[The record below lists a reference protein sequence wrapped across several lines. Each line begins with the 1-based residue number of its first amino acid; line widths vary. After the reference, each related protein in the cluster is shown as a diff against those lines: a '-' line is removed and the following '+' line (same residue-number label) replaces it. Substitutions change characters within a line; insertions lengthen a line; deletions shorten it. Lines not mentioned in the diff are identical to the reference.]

1 MAKTSSLTFAEY
13 ISLQASRENISISEL
28 EKRIE
33 ICDIKTRVSS
43 FSGIPFVKAEKDFE
57 EKAKGYDIIVNV
69 KRIPSVSWLKNTYE
83 ILGTGVKLNKSKY

>member
-1 MAKTSSLTFAEY
+1 MTKTSSLTFAEY
-13 ISLQASRENISISEL
+13 ISLQASRENISISDL

-33 ICDIKTRVSS
+33 FCDIKTRISS

-69 KRIPSVSWLKNTYE
+69 QRIPSVSLLKHTYE
-83 ILGTGVKLNKSKY
+83 IIGIGVKLNKPNY